1 MMFFNEFKYFIIS
14 TLRAKQLILWLIL
27 FPMVMGILFKLAFNG
42 LTEKQFSFKAIPTA
56 VVEVKENSIFREVV
70 NSVSEGDD
78 PLLKVR
84 YTDKKEAENLLIKGD
99 IEGIIFVDDT
109 ISLTVAG
116 SDMEETILKAFTDRY
131 LTQEK
136 LITDTAKKDPSK
148 IPAMTKAMSDEIK
161 VLDEKPIEASSN
173 DRYIT
178 YFYNLLA
185 MVAACSSVTGLSVV
199 TETEADQS
207 PLGARKCCSPT
218 PKLISTLAVLLG
230 SWAVSAVCMVISV
243 SFLAFVL
250 KIGFGSRLPL
260 VYAGGILG
268 SITGTSM
275 GYMIASLVK
284 GSYEKKNA
292 VAMTVSL
299 GGNFL
304 SGLMVAEIKPVIME
318 KLPLLNEL
326 NPSAVICDSFYY
338 LNIDS
343 GYERFI
349 GKMLTLAAM
358 TAIFTAIGFIF
369 TRRKKYAS
377 I

>member
-1 MMFFNEFKYFIIS
+1 MFFNEFKYFILS
-14 TLRAKQLILWLIL
+14 TLREKKLIFWLIL
-27 FPMVMGILFKLAFNG
+27 FPMVLGTMFKLAFSG
-42 LTEKQFSFKAIPTA
+42 LSENQFSFKAIPTA

-78 PLLKVR
+78 PLLKVSF
-84 YTDKKEAENLLIKGD
+84 TDKEKAEEMLISGEV
-99 IEGIIFVDDT
+99 EGIIFVDDT
-109 ISLTVAG
+109 INLTVAG
-116 SDMEETILKAFTDRY
+116 SDIEETILKAFTDRY

-136 LITDTAKKDPSK
+136 LITETAKKDPSK
-148 IPAMTKAMSDEIK
+148 IPAMTKAMSEEMN
-161 VLDEKPIEASSN
+161 VLKEEPVEASSN

-185 MVAACSSVTGLSVV
+185 MVAVCNSVTGLSIV
-199 TETEADQS
+199 TANQADQS
-207 PLGARKCCSPT
+207 PLGARKNCSPT
-218 PKLISTLAVLLG
+218 PKFINTLAVMLG
-230 SWAVSAVCMVISV
+230 CWAVSTVCMVISI

-250 KIGFGSRLPL
+250 KIEFGSRLPL

-268 SITGTSM
+268 SIMGISL

-292 VAMTVSL
+292 VAMVVSL

-304 SGLMVAEIKPVIME
+304 SGLMVAEIKPLIME
-318 KLPLLNEL
+318 KLPMLNEL
-326 NPSAVICDSFYY
+326 NPSAVVCDSFYY
-338 LNIDS
+338 LNIDK
-343 GYERFI
+343 GYDRFI
-349 GKMLTLAAM
+349 GKLLSMLAM

>member
-1 MMFFNEFKYFIIS
+1 MFFNELKYFILS
-14 TLRAKQLILWLIL
+14 TLREKKLIFWLIL
-27 FPMVMGILFKLAFNG
+27 FPMFMGIMFKLAFDG
-42 LTEKQFSFKAIPTA
+42 LSEKEFSFKAIPTA
-56 VVEVKENSIFREVV
+56 VVEIKENSIFHEVV

-78 PLLKVR
+78 PLLKASF
-84 YTDKKEAENLLIKGD
+84 TDKDEAEKQLNEGD

-109 ISLTVAG
+109 ISLKVAG

-136 LITDTAKKDPSK
+136 LMTETAKKDPSK
-148 IPAMTKAMSDEIK
+148 IPAMTKAMSEEMN
-161 VLDEKPIEASSN
+161 VLKEEPIETSSN

-185 MVAACSSVTGLSVV
+185 MVALCSSVTGLSIV
-199 TETEADQS
+199 TANQADQS

-218 PKLISTLAVLLG
+218 PKLISTLAIMLG
-230 SWAVSAVCMVISV
+230 CWAVSAVCMVTTV

-250 KIGFGSRLPL
+250 KIEFGSRLPL

-275 GYMIASLVK
+275 GYMIASLVG
-284 GSYEKKNA
+284 GSTEKKNA

-299 GGNFL
+299 SGNFL
-304 SGLMVAEIKPVIME
+304 SGLMVGDIKPLIME
-318 KLPLLNEL
+318 KMPLLNEL
-326 NPSAVICDSFYY
+326 NPSAVICDSLFY
-338 LNIDS
+338 LNIDK
-343 GYERFI
+343 GYDRFI
-349 GKMLTLAAM
+349 GKMLTLLAM

>member
-1 MMFFNEFKYFIIS
+1 MFFNELKYFILS
-14 TLRAKQLILWLIL
+14 TLREKKLIFWLIL
-27 FPMVMGILFKLAFNG
+27 FPMFMGTMFKLAFNG
-42 LTEKQFSFKAIPTA
+42 LSEKEFSFKAIPTA
-56 VVEVKENSIFREVV
+56 VVEIKENSIFHEVV
-70 NSVSEGDD
+70 NSVSEGDN
-78 PLLKVR
+78 PLLKASF
-84 YTDKKEAENLLIKGD
+84 TDKDEAEKQLNEGD

-109 ISLTVAG
+109 ISLKVAG

-136 LITDTAKKDPSK
+136 LMTEAAKKDPSN
-148 IPAMTKAMSDEIK
+148 IPAMTKAMSEEMN
-161 VLDEKPIEASSN
+161 VLKEEPIETSSN

-185 MVAACSSVTGLSVV
+185 MVALCSSVTGLSIV
-199 TETEADQS
+199 TANQADQS

-218 PKLISTLAVLLG
+218 PKLISTLAIMLG
-230 SWAVSAVCMVISV
+230 CWAVSAVCMVTTV
-243 SFLAFVL
+243 SFMAFVL
-250 KIGFGSRLPL
+250 KIEFGSRLPL

-275 GYMIASLVK
+275 GYMIASLVG
-284 GSYEKKNA
+284 GSTEKKNA

-299 GGNFL
+299 SGNFL
-304 SGLMVAEIKPVIME
+304 SGLMVGDIKPLIME
-318 KLPLLNEL
+318 KMPLLNEL
-326 NPSAVICDSFYY
+326 NPSAVICDSLFY
-338 LNIDS
+338 LNIDK
-343 GYERFI
+343 GYDRFI
-349 GKMLTLAAM
+349 GKMLTLLAM

>member
-1 MMFFNEFKYFIIS
+1 MFFNELKYFILS
-14 TLRAKQLILWLIL
+14 TLREKKLIFWLIL
-27 FPMVMGILFKLAFNG
+27 FPMFMGTMFKLAFNG
-42 LTEKQFSFKAIPTA
+42 LSEKEFSFKAIPTA
-56 VVEVKENSIFREVV
+56 VVEIKENSIFHEVV

-78 PLLKVR
+78 PLLKASF
-84 YTDKKEAENLLIKGD
+84 TDKDEAEKQLNEGD

-109 ISLTVAG
+109 ISLKVAG

-136 LITDTAKKDPSK
+136 LMTETAKKDPSK
-148 IPAMTKAMSDEIK
+148 IPAMTKAMSEEMN
-161 VLDEKPIEASSN
+161 VLKEEPIETSSN

-185 MVAACSSVTGLSVV
+185 MVALCSSVTGLSIV
-199 TETEADQS
+199 TANQADQS

-218 PKLISTLAVLLG
+218 PKLISTLAVMVG
-230 SWAVSAVCMVISV
+230 CWAVSAVCMVTTV

-250 KIGFGSRLPL
+250 KIEFGSRLPL

-275 GYMIASLVK
+275 GYMIASLVG
-284 GSYEKKNA
+284 GSTEKKNA

-299 GGNFL
+299 SGNFL
-304 SGLMVAEIKPVIME
+304 SGLMVGDIKPLIME
-318 KLPLLNEL
+318 KMPLLNEL
-326 NPSAVICDSFYY
+326 NPSAVICDSLFY
-338 LNIDS
+338 LNIDK
-343 GYERFI
+343 GYDRFI
-349 GKMLTLAAM
+349 GKMLTLLAM